1 MRLERLILYPL
12 LLIGFQLGGGAP
24 VLRRRLTAC
33 FGSSI
38 QAVPSPRPWYR
49 RVTLPDF
56 LLILSFVVILDTGLA
71 LLYLPFNYYRGFVMG
86 HQFGLS
92 TQTAAGWLADWGK
105 SLLLTLATDGLLWGG
120 FYALLQAAPRRW
132 PIPAGALLLGFG
144 FVYTLIT
151 PLLITPLFY
160 TVQPL
165 EDAGLRAR
173 IVALTQRAGMP
184 VETVEVIDAS
194 SKTTT
199 VNAYFT
205 GFGNDRRI
213 VLYDTLLASYT
224 PDQLEVVLAHEMGH
238 WYYRHVFWG
247 TVGLGVAGWLGL
259 FGLKWLLGRTWQP
272 LGLTG
277 PADVAGLPYLL
288 AVLAVVSI
296 LTLPVENAISRTAER
311 QADTYAL
318 ALSQK
323 PTAFIGLFEQFAGQ
337 NLSKVDPP
345 AWEKLIFYTHPPIV
359 ERVQMARAHLP

>member
-1 MRLERLILYPL
+1 
-12 LLIGFQLGGGAP
+12 
-24 VLRRRLTAC
+24 
-33 FGSSI
+33 
-38 QAVPSPRPWYR
+38 
-49 RVTLPDF
+49 
-56 LLILSFVVILDTGLA
+56 VILDTGLA